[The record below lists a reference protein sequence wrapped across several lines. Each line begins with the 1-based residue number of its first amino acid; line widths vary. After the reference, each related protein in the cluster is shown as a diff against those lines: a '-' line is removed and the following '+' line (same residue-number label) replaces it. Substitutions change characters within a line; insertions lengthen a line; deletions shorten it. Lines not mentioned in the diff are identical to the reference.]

1 MDLLSSEQRSRVM
14 AQIGSRNTAP
24 ERAVRS
30 VIHRLGC
37 RFGLHRRNLPGT
49 PDIVLPARRAVVFV
63 HGCFWHGHDCRRGRR
78 PTSNTAFWDQK
89 LEKNMQRDALN
100 QSLLRD
106 AGWRVLTV
114 WECEIKGL
122 PALQEK
128 LASGLKSQGNR
139 TVTTPRQTK

>member
-1 MDLLSSEQRSRVM
+1 M
-14 AQIGSRNTAP
+14 AKVGGRDTTP

-37 RFGLHRRNLPGT
+37 RFGLHRKDLPGT
-49 PDIVLPARRAVVFV
+49 PDIVMPARRAVVFV

-78 PTSNTAFWDQK
+78 PTSNTAFWNEK
-89 LEKNMQRDALN
+89 LEKNKLRDLRD

-114 WECEIKGL
+114 WECETKVL
-122 PALQEK
+122 PALREK
-128 LASGLKSQGNR
+128 LADALKVKHNP
-139 TVTTPRQTK
+139 TTTIPRQME